1 MMQLLYNLGIWF
13 YGIAIRLFA
22 PFNEKAKLFQN
33 GRKDIFTK
41 LKEAFLEN
49 KQEVAWF
56 HCASLGEFEQGRPV
70 IEAFRKEFPQF
81 KILLT
86 FFSPSGYEIRK
97 NYSEVDW
104 IFYLPL
110 DIKSNA
116 EKFVEI
122 TKPKVAFFVKYEFWH
137 HYISELNQHQ
147 IPIISFSSIFREKQV
162 FFKPHG
168 EFNRQ
173 ILRKITHFF
182 VQTEKSKQLL
192 ASIGIS
198 QSTKTGDTRFDRVKQ
213 ISEQRKEIPIVEK
226 FINNSPTLVLGSIWK
241 ADLEVISPVLSQFP
255 KELKIIV
262 APHEI
267 GDENL
272 KTVEKFFSRQIIS
285 RFSNA
290 EIATIQHSNILIIDN
305 IGMLSSL
312 YYYGDFAFIGGA
324 YGAGLHNTLEA
335 CVFGLPLF
343 FGDKNFLKFQEA
355 VDLVEKKGAFPI
367 ANTES
372 FRQVFTEV
380 YQSQKLQQEIKNR
393 NLEFIEENLGAT
405 NQILEY
411 CKKLLK

>member
-1 MMQLLYNLGIWF
+1 MQFFYNLGIWF
-13 YGIAIRLFA
+13 YGIAIRLVA
-22 PFNEKAKLFQN
+22 PFNEKAKLFRN
-33 GRKDIFTK
+33 GRINIFER
-41 LKEAFLEN
+41 LKKAFSEN
-49 KQEVAWF
+49 QQEVAWF

-70 IEAFRKEFPQF
+70 IEAFREEFPYF

-97 NYSEVDW
+97 NYVGADW

-110 DIKSNA
+110 DTANNA
-116 EKFVEI
+116 KKFVEI
-122 TKPKVAFFVKYEFWH
+122 TKPTIAFFVKYEFWH
-137 HYISELNQHQ
+137 HYISELEKHK

-162 FFKPHG
+162 FFKVHG

-192 ASIGIS
+192 DSTKIT

-213 ISEQRKEIPIVEK
+213 ISEQRKVIPIVEK
-226 FINNSPTLVLGSIWK
+226 FTNNSPTLVLGSIWK
-241 ADLEVISPVLSQFP
+241 ADLEIIAPVLNQFP

-267 GDENL
+267 DEENL
-272 KTVEKFFSRQIIS
+272 KTIESFFTNKIVS
-285 RFSNA
+285 RFSDA
-290 EIATIQHSNILIIDN
+290 EISIIQHSNVLVIDN

-312 YYYGDFAFIGGA
+312 YYYGNFAFIGGA

-343 FGDKNFLKFQEA
+343 FGDRNYLKFQEA
-355 VDLVEKKGAFPI
+355 VDLVERKGAFPI
-367 ANTES
+367 RNTEH
-372 FRQVFTEV
+372 FRTIFTEI
-380 YQSQKLQQEIKNR
+380 YENQALQQEIKQR

-405 NQILEY
+405 EQILNY